1 MKSRHR
7 DRRVSEDQ
15 GRFKVIVVDDEP
27 LALQRI
33 SRLVQ
38 QDPAFDLVDACS
50 SGESAVHR
58 ITELQPEVVFLDVQM
73 PEMDGFGVL
82 AALDP
87 DTMPSVIFVTAYD
100 EYAVR
105 AFESSAVDYLLKPVN
120 PERFELAVR
129 KVKTWRSETQPTHI
143 RSLLA
148 QSRYHRLI
156 IKTDGKYLMLNP
168 SEVERIS
175 AAGNYAIVYARNRSY
190 IIRETMT
197 SLECRLDP
205 LQFLRVNRSEIVNVA
220 YVQEL
225 APTCHGEYSITTVS
239 GSQVNLTR
247 TYKDALQKI
256 LPPDKIQRQ
265 A

>member
-1 MKSRHR
+1 MKSRSR
-7 DRRVSEDQ
+7 GRRVNEDQ
-15 GRFKVIVVDDEP
+15 GRFRVVVVDDEP

-38 QDPAFDLVDACS
+38 QEPSFDLVGECS
-50 SGESAVHR
+50 SGESAVNQ
-58 ITELQPEVVFLDVQM
+58 IADLQPDVVFLDVQM
-73 PEMDGFGVL
+73 PEIDGFGVL
-82 AALDP
+82 TALDS
-87 DTMPSVIFVTAYD
+87 DTMPLVIFVTAYD

-105 AFESSAVDYLLKPVN
+105 AFEASAVDYLLKPVS
-120 PERFELAVR
+120 PDRFELAVG
-129 KVKTWRSETQPTHI
+129 KLKTWRGETQQSQI

-148 QSRYHRLI
+148 QSRYHRLV
-156 IKTDGKYLMLNP
+156 IKTDGKYVMLNP

-175 AAGNYAIVYARNRSY
+175 AAGNYAIVYARNRSH

-205 LQFLRVNRSEIVNVA
+205 MQFLRVNRSEIVNVA
-220 YVQEL
+220 YVQEM
-225 APTCHGEYSITTVS
+225 APTCHGEYSITTIS

-256 LPPDKIQRQ
+256 LPSNKIQRQ